1 MNFFTASRGIANNPQ
16 VSHLLKTNKVRLL
29 SFLSPKLFT
38 KAESVLVGWGYKPNT
53 LKTRELAKKHQLPY
67 WALEDGFISWLNHP
81 SHSKPYERLSYIIDK
96 TGMYYDASKPSGLDV
111 ALDEQTNVDV
121 SRVER
126 LRTQLLNLNISK
138 YNQARCQPESWP
150 SWLQEL
156 KQSASPI
163 LLLVDQT
170 VGDASIEF
178 SGGSTQSFER
188 MLSWAIERLTHDKKL
203 HVIIKTHPDVL
214 LGKKSGYLFEAL
226 HALQL
231 DNDLTQRI
239 HLLSDDIAP
248 AELIAMASEV
258 AVVSSQMGF
267 EALWQNKMVTCFA
280 WPFYAGRGLTVD
292 QCESPL
298 NYQRKSVSLNQL
310 LHAALI
316 EYPVYLHPDTQN
328 ECEIEDVVDYLQ
340 AHLLTREMHC
350 DALAIPNV
358 SLWKR
363 SFIPEFVSASAG
375 ILRFGSPKNNDVALL
390 WGMKNSA
397 DMLDV
402 DSRLRGSD
410 AEDGSSVVSKSDA
423 VDRGDAVSG
432 NAADNKMTPS
442 YPRTRVSSLDMDSRL
457 RGSDAEDGSRVVSES
472 DIVVR
477 ADAVSENGADNKIT
491 PSYPRTRVSSLDVGS
506 RLREKDVIATA
517 DINNKKI
524 WRIEDGFI
532 RSVGLGADLRR
543 PSSLVLDDQG
553 IYYNGKQA
561 SRLERLLEQYDLNA
575 YEQYRAANLLAQ
587 LRESNITKYNV
598 ESNSDVAQFVTQAN
612 GKEIV
617 LVTGQFQQDLSM
629 QFGAENIR
637 DNLSLLQQVKADFPC
652 AYIIY
657 KEHPDVYSGVRPGRI
672 DEVRVFEYADAY
684 VTDTSLTDL
693 FSITH
698 RLCTI
703 CSLAG
708 FEALTRGIAVTTYG
722 LPFYAGWGLTDDK
735 CDFPRRTRMRTI
747 EELAYIALV
756 LYGRYVNWDTRQ
768 ITTVESTINTLVCD
782 RPQTMQLKT
791 SWMAR
796 QSRKIGYLFQ
806 ALFKARRSYRSG
818 SRS

>member
-1 MNFFTASRGIANNPQ
+1 MIVPWVHPRTIVWKFGARSLNRNMDVYTSSRGIANNPQ
-16 VSHLLKTNKVRLL
+16 ISQLLKTNKVRLL
-29 SFLSPKLFT
+29 SFLSPKYLA
-38 KAESVLVGWGYKPNT
+38 KSKPVLVGWGYKANT
-53 LKTRELAKKHQLPY
+53 LKTRALAQKHQLPY

-81 SHSKPYERLSYIIDK
+81 SQSKPYQRLSYIIDK

-111 ALDEQTNVDV
+111 VLIEQTNIDNN
-121 SRVER
+121 RVER
-126 LRTQLLNLNISK
+126 LHAQLLKLGISK
-138 YNQARCQPESWP
+138 YNQARCKAEHFP

-156 KQSASPI
+156 KRANLSC

-170 VGDASIEF
+170 FGDASIEF
-178 SGGSTQSFER
+178 SGGSEKSFER
-188 MLSWAIERLTHDKKL
+188 MLSWAIERLTQDKKL

-248 AELIAMASEV
+248 AELITMASEV

-298 NYQRKSVSLNQL
+298 NYPRKSVSLNQL

-316 EYPVYLHPDTQN
+316 EYPVYLHPDTQK

-350 DALAIPNV
+350 DALAIPNM

-363 SFIPEFVSASAG
+363 SFIPEFVSASAA

-390 WGMKNSA
+390 WGMKDKAN
-397 DMLDV
+397 MI
-402 DSRLRGSD
+402 G
-410 AEDGSSVVSKSDA
+410 
-423 VDRGDAVSG
+423 
-432 NAADNKMTPS
+432 
-442 YPRTRVSSLDMDSRL
+442 MDSRL
-457 RGSDAEDGSRVVSES
+457 RGSDVASGSHDTSVDVADINKALAGKLKGDGVSGNN
-472 DIVVR
+472 
-477 ADAVSENGADNKIT
+477 AGNAVT
-491 PSYPRTRVSSLDVGS
+491 PSYTPTGVSSIHALKPTTVTNH
-506 RLREKDVIATA
+506 KT
-517 DINNKKI
+517 

-575 YEQYRAANLLAQ
+575 YEQYRAANLLVQ

-598 ESNSDVAQFVTQAN
+598 ESSSDVAQFVTQAN

-637 DNLSLLQQVKADFPC
+637 DNLTLLQQVKADFPHGFV
-652 AYIIY
+652 IY

-672 DEVRVFEYADAY
+672 DESQVFKYADAY

-693 FSITH
+693 FGISQ

-722 LPFYAGWGLTDDK
+722 LPFYGGWGLTDDK

>member
-1 MNFFTASRGIANNPQ
+1 MDVYTSSRGIANNPQ
-16 VSHLLKTNKVRLL
+16 ISHLLKTNKVRLL
-29 SFLSPKLFT
+29 SFLSPKFFN
-38 KAESVLVGWGYKPNT
+38 ASNSVLVGWGYKTNT
-53 LKTRELAKKHQLPY
+53 LKTRELAQKHQLPY

-81 SHSKPYERLSYIIDK
+81 SQSKPYERLSYIIEK

-111 ALDEQTNVDV
+111 VLDEQTNADA

-126 LRTQLLNLNISK
+126 LREQLLKLNISK
-138 YNQARCQPESWP
+138 YNQARCKLENGPI
-150 SWLQEL
+150 WLQGL
-156 KQSASPI
+156 KQNQSSV

-170 VGDASIEF
+170 FGDASIEF
-178 SGGSTQSFER
+178 SGGSEKSFER
-188 MLSWAIERLTHDKKL
+188 MLGWAIERLAQDEKS

-214 LGKKSGYLFEAL
+214 LGKKAGYLFNAL
-226 HALQL
+226 KALQL
-231 DNDLTQRI
+231 GDDLTQRI
-239 HLLSDDIAP
+239 HLLSEDVAP
-248 AELIAMASEV
+248 AELIAMVSEV
-258 AVVSSQMGF
+258 ATVSSQMGF
-267 EALWQNKMVTCFA
+267 EALWQNKPVTCFA
-280 WPFYAGRGLTVD
+280 WPFYAGRGLTQD
-292 QCESPL
+292 LCTQPL
-298 NYQRKSVSLNQL
+298 KYDRQKTSLAQL
-310 LHAALI
+310 LQAALI
-316 EYPVYLHPDTQN
+316 DYPVYLHPDTQQV
-328 ECEIEDVVDYLQ
+328 CEVEEIVDYLQ
-340 AHLLTREMHC
+340 THFLTRDMQCES
-350 DALAIPNV
+350 LAVPNV

-363 SFIPEFVSASAG
+363 SFIPEFVSASANK
-375 ILRFGSPKNNDVALL
+375 LRFGLPENHDVTLL
-390 WGMKNSA
+390 WGMKSSA
-397 DMLDV
+397 DLVDV

-410 AEDGSSVVSKSDA
+410 VEDGGS
-423 VDRGDAVSG
+423 AVSWNG
-432 NAADNKMTPS
+432 ADNKVTPS
-442 YPRTRVSSLDMDSRL
+442 YPRTRVSSIDVDSRL
-457 RGSDAEDGSRVVSES
+457 RG
-472 DIVVR
+472 
-477 ADAVSENGADNKIT
+477 
-491 PSYPRTRVSSLDVGS
+491 
-506 RLREKDVIATA
+506 KDVIATA
-517 DINNKKI
+517 DIHNKKI

-561 SRLERLLEQYDLNA
+561 SRLESLLEQYDLNT

-598 ESNSDVAQFVTQAN
+598 ESSSDVTQFVAQAN

-637 DNLSLLQQVKADFPC
+637 DNLTLLQQVKADFPY

-672 DEVRVFEYADAY
+672 DESQVFQYADAY

-693 FSITH
+693 FGITQ

-735 CDFPRRTRMRTI
+735 CDFPRRTHMRTI
-747 EELAYIALV
+747 EELAYIVLV
-756 LYGRYVNWDTRQ
+756 LYGRYVNWHTRQ

-782 RPQTMQLKT
+782 RPQVMQLKT
-791 SWMAR
+791 SWLAR
-796 QSRKIGYLFQ
+796 QSRKIGYLSQ
-806 ALFKARRSYRSG
+806 ALFKARRSYRTG